1 MVIASTAFADVSV
14 DNPQD
19 MTTMIINPS
28 FEEGNINGW
37 TTKLSDD
44 TGARANNNSTY
55 HVDNADGNYVFNTWS
70 AGYAITQTIKS
81 MPNGVY
87 KLQGMVTSSDDCTNI
102 YLLANSKHKAITLET
117 SPKTGRKQT
126 YFTTGEIIFYTTNGE
141 VTIGASGCASDGI
154 SFANEGEWWY
164 KADNFHLTYYGNEAD
179 AWTFALN
186 DYKASVAFTEN
197 TVISKS
203 VKEEWENTLNSLTA
217 TNLSSYTSSVE
228 AIKKAKTAVDDNIA
242 IWISYIELAEQ
253 AENLLK
259 DQTYQDV
266 ALDLA
271 DYLKYTY
278 QPYLENKNLT
288 TEEVKAE
295 IASLQDLFEESK
307 TLAPAGTD
315 VTSMIVNPDFA
326 KGWDHWSHTGSGTVR
341 ADNSA
346 KCAEAWSSSNF
357 DIHQDIENAPVGVYQ
372 VKVQGFYRYLRGD
385 RAWREYHNSDGTR
398 KTANVSEYITN
409 TPAKIYINENT
420 SPMAN
425 VFDYYVS
432 PEYASA
438 HWTKD
443 DYYTDPNKKKCYP
456 NNMADAGKAFDRGD
470 YTTSVIGLVTK
481 NGDVLRIGMKGNS
494 NQGDDSWAI
503 FTRFKLIYQG
513 YAVSILEPALKR
525 AVNASYIDGLMGSDI
540 VSEINN
546 AINKGNEALKQT
558 EGKKMFNALAAIY
571 AVQNK
576 ITNSKNLFT
585 DLTFKT
591 KDFKTTLGKSSNAR
605 PLIVEEATKL
615 ISEIENAIET
625 RTYTDVQATE
635 AINKMAKL
643 TKQLKVPASIDNAS
657 EDNPTDITV
666 VITNNSFET
675 GDLTGWTVAKG
686 TYDTGAKENSN
697 STYHI
702 TNAVGKYV
710 FNTWNSSAIS
720 GGYFVSQDIE
730 DYNLPKGK
738 YELTCL
744 VASDQG
750 TLQKVSANK
759 QIKNVVTKNKQT
771 GEKASVIFNLDNNDE
786 KISIKVAS
794 TSWFKADDFR
804 LFYYG
809 NGTSHGTSIQDIEA
823 ADIAENDIY
832 TPNGIKIQKLKKGL
846 NIVRTNKGVKK
857 IVK

>member
-1 MVIASTAFADVSV
+1 MASHTSHHHLSPNLKPIKYIIMKLKSILIFSASMVIASTAFADVSV

-19 MTTMIINPS
+19 MTPMIINPS

-44 TGARANNNSTY
+44 TGARENSNSTY
-55 HVDNADGNYVFNTWS
+55 HVDNADSKYVFNTWS

-87 KLQGMVTSSDDCTNI
+87 KLQGMVTSSDDCTNV
-102 YLLANSKHKAITLET
+102 YLLANGKHKAITLET

-164 KADNFHLTYYGNEAD
+164 KAENFHLTYQGNEAD

-186 DYKASVAFTEN
+186 DYKASVAITEN
-197 TVISKS
+197 TIVSKAI
-203 VKEEWENTLNSLTA
+203 KEEWENTLNGLTSTDPA
-217 TNLSSYTSSVE
+217 SYTSSIE
-228 AIKKAKTAVDDNIA
+228 AIKKARKVVDDNIA
-242 IWISYIELAEQ
+242 VWISYIELAGQ

-278 QPYLENKNLT
+278 QPYLESRNLS

-315 VTSMIVNPDFA
+315 VTSMIVNPDFS
-326 KGWDHWSHTGSGTVR
+326 KGWESWSHSGTGGNIE
-341 ADNSA
+341 ANTAA
-346 KCAEAWSSSNF
+346 KCAEAWNASNF
-357 DIHQDIENAPVGVYQ
+357 DIHQDIANAPVGVYQ

-398 KTANVSEYITN
+398 KTANVSEHITN

-432 PEYASA
+432 PEYAAA
-438 HWTKD
+438 HWTKN

-456 NNMADAGKAFDRGD
+456 NNMVDAGEAFDRGD

-494 NQGDDSWAI
+494 NQGEDSWAI

-525 AVNASYIDGLMGSDI
+525 AVNANYIDGLVGSDI
-540 VSEINN
+540 VSEIN
-546 AINKGNEALKQT
+546 K
-558 EGKKMFNALAAIY
+558 
-571 AVQNK
+571 
-576 ITNSKNLFT
+576 
-585 DLTFKT
+585 
-591 KDFKTTLGKSSNAR
+591 AR
-605 PLIVEEATKL
+605 EHLL
-615 ISEIENAIET
+615 S
-625 RTYTDVQATE
+625 QADDR
-635 AINKMAKL
+635 
-643 TKQLKVPASIDNAS
+643 KV
-657 EDNPTDITV
+657 
-666 VITNNSFET
+666 
-675 GDLTGWTVAKG
+675 
-686 TYDTGAKENSN
+686 
-697 STYHI
+697 
-702 TNAVGKYV
+702 
-710 FNTWNSSAIS
+710 
-720 GGYFVSQDIE
+720 
-730 DYNLPKGK
+730 
-738 YELTCL
+738 
-744 VASDQG
+744 
-750 TLQKVSANK
+750 
-759 QIKNVVTKNKQT
+759 
-771 GEKASVIFNLDNNDE
+771 LDN
-786 KISIKVAS
+786 
-794 TSWFKADDFR
+794 
-804 LFYYG
+804 
-809 NGTSHGTSIQDIEA
+809 
-823 ADIAENDIY
+823 
-832 TPNGIKIQKLKKGL
+832 LKNYPLDKFSMHRDGHM
-846 NIVRTNKGVKK
+846 
-857 IVK
+857 

>member
-1 MVIASTAFADVSV
+1 
-14 DNPQD
+14 
-19 MTTMIINPS
+19 
-28 FEEGNINGW
+28 
-37 TTKLSDD
+37 
-44 TGARANNNSTY
+44 
-55 HVDNADGNYVFNTWS
+55 
-70 AGYAITQTIKS
+70 
-81 MPNGVY
+81 
-87 KLQGMVTSSDDCTNI
+87 
-102 YLLANSKHKAITLET
+102 
-117 SPKTGRKQT
+117 
-126 YFTTGEIIFYTTNGE
+126 
-141 VTIGASGCASDGI
+141 
-154 SFANEGEWWY
+154 
-164 KADNFHLTYYGNEAD
+164 
-179 AWTFALN
+179 
-186 DYKASVAFTEN
+186 
-197 TVISKS
+197 
-203 VKEEWENTLNSLTA
+203 
-217 TNLSSYTSSVE
+217 
-228 AIKKAKTAVDDNIA
+228 
-242 IWISYIELAEQ
+242 
-253 AENLLK
+253 
-259 DQTYQDV
+259 
-266 ALDLA
+266 
-271 DYLKYTY
+271 
-278 QPYLENKNLT
+278 
-288 TEEVKAE
+288 
-295 IASLQDLFEESK
+295 
-307 TLAPAGTD
+307 
-315 VTSMIVNPDFA
+315 
-326 KGWDHWSHTGSGTVR
+326 
-341 ADNSA
+341 
-346 KCAEAWSSSNF
+346 
-357 DIHQDIENAPVGVYQ
+357 
-372 VKVQGFYRYLRGD
+372 
-385 RAWREYHNSDGTR
+385 
-398 KTANVSEYITN
+398 
-409 TPAKIYINENT
+409 
-420 SPMAN
+420 
-425 VFDYYVS
+425 
-432 PEYASA
+432 
-438 HWTKD
+438 
-443 DYYTDPNKKKCYP
+443 
-456 NNMADAGKAFDRGD
+456 
-470 YTTSVIGLVTK
+470 
-481 NGDVLRIGMKGNS
+481 MKGNS

-576 ITNSKNLFT
+576 IANSKNLFT

-605 PLIVEEATKL
+605 PLIVEEATRL

-625 RTYTDVQATE
+625 RTYTDAQATE

-643 TKQLKVPASIDNAS
+643 TKQLTVPASIDNAS

-750 TLQKVSANK
+750 NLQKVSANK
-759 QIKNVVTKNKQT
+759 QVKNVVTKNKQT

-794 TSWFKADDFR
+794 TSWFKADDFK

-809 NGTSHGTSIQDIEA
+809 NGTSHGTSIQDIET